1 MLEILIH
8 ENMILLTYM
17 VIGFLAFRLKLLHT
31 SHMEGLS
38 RVLLGIS
45 LPSAI
50 LYSLQIP
57 LSRELLRDIGITL
70 IVAVAI
76 LFSTLAI
83 GRLSARLLGVKT
95 GEREVWVGCCI
106 FSSILF
112 IGMPIVEAMYGE
124 RGLAIL
130 VTYNAV
136 YNVALFSMGV
146 RIFSAGKASTVSL
159 AGLLRNPAI
168 IATAAGFGMF
178 LLNVRLPAPLLD
190 ASKSLGGLTVPIAMI
205 ITGSMIAGSKL
216 GSLLRN
222 KRVYLFSLVRQV
234 VVPVVLLVM
243 FKSIMEGGVLL
254 GIAFLVSA
262 MPSGA
267 SNSAFAETYGGR
279 GGEASQYVVMST
291 LISIFTIPLLFLLV

>member
-8 ENMILLTYM
+8 ENMILVTYM
-17 VIGFLAFRLKLLHT
+17 AIGFLAFKLKLLHT

-38 RVLLGIS
+38 RVLLGVS

-57 LSRELLRDIGITL
+57 FSREMLRDIGITL

-83 GRLSARLLGVKT
+83 GSLSARLLGIKT
-95 GEREVWVGCCI
+95 GKREVWVGCCV

-124 RGLAIL
+124 RGLALL

-136 YNVALFSMGV
+136 FNVALFSMGV
-146 RIFSAGKASTVSL
+146 RIFSADKASTVSL
-159 AGLLRNPAI
+159 AGVLRNPAI
-168 IATAAGFGMF
+168 IATAVGFGMF
-178 LLNVRLPAPLLD
+178 FLNVRLPDPLLD
-190 ASKSLGGLTVPIAMI
+190 ASKSLGGLTVPIAMMM
-205 ITGSMIAGSKL
+205 TGAMIAGSKL
-216 GSLLRN
+216 GSLLRS
-222 KRVYLFSLVRQV
+222 KRVYLFSLVRQI
-234 VVPVVLLVM
+234 VVPVVLLVL
-243 FKSIMEGGVLL
+243 FKSILEEGVLL

-267 SNSAFAETYGGR
+267 SNSVFAETYGGR